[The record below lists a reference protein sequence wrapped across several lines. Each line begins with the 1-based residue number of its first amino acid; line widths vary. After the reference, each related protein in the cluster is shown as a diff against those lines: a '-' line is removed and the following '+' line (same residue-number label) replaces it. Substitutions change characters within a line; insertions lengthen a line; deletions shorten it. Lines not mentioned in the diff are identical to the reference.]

1 MIGAAVCKGFEFQ
14 SDSAAGDGWGGPG
27 LAPDCNH
34 DGGLGS
40 GAGNSISLG
49 GHTAATTASDATPN
63 GGALACVGMVGLSF
77 QTIEDCIG
85 SPPNPGIA
93 GQNRANGP

>member
-34 DGGLGS
+34 DGGQGPGVGGRKQHQPRRAHGRHHGIRCDAKRR
-40 GAGNSISLG
+40 GAGLRG
-49 GHTAATTASDATPN
+49 YGWPQLPN
-63 GGALACVGMVGLSF
+63 
-77 QTIEDCIG
+77 D
-85 SPPNPGIA
+85 
-93 GQNRANGP
+93 